1 MDEERKFQSQVQVVS
16 SRRTHPIISS
26 NVSPISRTIKQRT
39 HFDGFEPPTPHFPK
53 YHFPIL
59 PILNFLTELGP
70 EGSNGFCRNLDNIF
84 FEDFQNFFSF
94 SPKRPFFK
102 VTENPEKSSGT
113 TKSSARNRTTFL
125 VPILCLFVSIYAP
138 QAALLRLVSSLFSFE
153 CSFTKLNMT
162 AIGFVKIISWV

>member
-1 MDEERKFQSQVQVVS
+1 MDEERKFKSQVQVVS

-26 NVSPISRTIKQRT
+26 NVSPISRTIKQNALQWIWIP
-39 HFDGFEPPTPHFPK
+39 HPPFPEVS
-53 YHFPIL
+53 FSPIL

-70 EGSNGFCRNLDNIF
+70 EGSNGFCRNLDKKIF

-113 TKSSARNRTTFL
+113 TKSSAINRTTFL
-125 VPILCLFVSIYAP
+125 VPILCLFVSTYAP
-138 QAALLRLVSSLFSFE
+138 QAALLRPAML
-153 CSFTKLNMT
+153 
-162 AIGFVKIISWV
+162 